1 MLRMDIR
8 SIKPDGNDYA
18 LSVPLSILPGLNAD
32 WMSKSGSEYM
42 VTYIKKPCERLTIGV
57 SFTTC

>member
-1 MLRMDIR
+1 MFLNQEKFR
-8 SIKPDGNDYA
+8 
-18 LSVPLSILPGLNAD
+18 LPGLNAD

-57 SFTTC
+57 SFITC